1 MRSSVSRVMPE
12 LPVVFTPSGTSSQRG
27 TVVSF
32 MSMPAGT
39 SHCGSVHRE
48 HTTSQR
54 QVSESCL
61 VKAVTSRGE
70 AVVCLLFGFKKLTR
84 HMSHEIIPL
93 VFIDRQR
100 RDIFLETV
108 KA

>member
-54 QVSESCL
+54 QVVSELCS
-61 VKAVTSRGE
+61 VKAVTNSGE

-84 HMSHEIIPL
+84 HMSH
-93 VFIDRQR
+93 DS
-100 RDIFLETV
+100 
-108 KA
+108 K